1 MVKNRWHSEKLASD
15 LCMDCAYK
23 PAMVRTTR
31 TAYVVLLT
39 TVVAGLKLVGVLLT
53 LVHGAV
59 KSDVFV

>member
-1 MVKNRWHSEKLASD
+1 
-15 LCMDCAYK
+15 
-23 PAMVRTTR
+23 MVRTTR